1 MSRIKLLYLRTPQQ
15 KCGYITNFMV
25 IVGFSF
31 LASGSE
37 LMLVF
42 LVLAYLNTFGLLT
55 AQASDLHLELAKNDK
70 NLTFFLLLHEITTLH
85 HVLTQ
90 SDQWDPNCSIALFC
104 QCILTEK
111 LMANLLCVLFCSSH
125 QWKTQK

>member
-70 NLTFFLLLHEITTLH
+70 NLTFF
-85 HVLTQ
+85 
-90 SDQWDPNCSIALFC
+90 CC
-104 QCILTEK
+104 CMK
-111 LMANLLCVLFCSSH
+111 
-125 QWKTQK
+125 